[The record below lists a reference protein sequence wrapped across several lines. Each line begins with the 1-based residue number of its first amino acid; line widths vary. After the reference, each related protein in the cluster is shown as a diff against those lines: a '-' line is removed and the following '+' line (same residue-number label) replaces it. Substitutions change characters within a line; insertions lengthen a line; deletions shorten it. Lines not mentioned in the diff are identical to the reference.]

1 MKKLRHKEILHH
13 AEEDWEDPEQRED
26 PKNIEPDLP
35 FSMQTR
41 QSDPERP
48 AKKYNPYRYD
58 LIAYRMDEPVPLG
71 VVERNDVRPH
81 ENQSQALFR
90 TKTVRV

>member
-1 MKKLRHKEILHH
+1 MKKLRHEEILHH

-41 QSDPERP
+41 QSVPERP

-58 LIAYRMDEPVPLG
+58 LIAYRMDLKKVAKNLVCLEEVTAPQEAFIVDDQ
-71 VVERNDVRPH
+71 EK
-81 ENQSQALFR
+81 E
-90 TKTVRV
+90 

>member
-1 MKKLRHKEILHH
+1 MKKLRHEEILHH

-26 PKNIEPDLP
+26 PKNIKPDLP

-41 QSDPERP
+41 QSGPERP

-58 LIAYRMDEPVPLG
+58 LIAYRMDLKKSSVSRRSNSATG
-71 VVERNDVRPH
+71 SIH
-81 ENQSQALFR
+81 CC
-90 TKTVRV
+90 